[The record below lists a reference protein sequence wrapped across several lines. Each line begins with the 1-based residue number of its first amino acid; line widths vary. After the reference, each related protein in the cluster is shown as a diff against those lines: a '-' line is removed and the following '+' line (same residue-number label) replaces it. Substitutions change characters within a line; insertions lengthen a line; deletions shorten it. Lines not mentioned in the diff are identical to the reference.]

1 MGLRDVERAIERGV
15 DGVLG
20 RVFRA
25 DVTPLEIE
33 KRVERELD
41 AGARRGRDGSR
52 TMPNEIEVRINP
64 VDAASLLHSTEEI
77 QKRLLEKARDHARAH
92 DFAFEGPLIVSVAA
106 TEEATRG
113 TIEVYATTEFSIAG
127 IPPGTLVYPDG
138 YRYELAQVATDGIV
152 LGRETTSDIVI
163 DDDRAS
169 REHARVRPSGRGWIV
184 EDLGSTNGTRVNGFR
199 SAAQLLTD
207 GDKVT
212 IGATTFTFYAS

>member
-52 TMPNEIEVRINP
+52 SMPNEIEVRINS
-64 VDAASLLHSTEEI
+64 VDAAALLQSTEEI
-77 QKRLLEKARDHARAH
+77 QKRLLTKARDHARVH
-92 DFAFEGPLIVSVAA
+92 DFAFEGPLIVTVAKSDDA
-106 TEEATRG
+106 IRG
-113 TIEVYATTEFSIAG
+113 TIEVYATTEHSIAG

-138 YRYELAQVATDGIV
+138 YRYELAGVPSDGIL
-152 LGRETTSDIVI
+152 LGRDATSDIVI

-169 REHARVRPSGRGWIV
+169 RTHARLRPSGRGWIV

-199 SAAQLLTD
+199 SAAQLLLD

-212 IGATTFTFYAS
+212 IGATTFTFDAS

>member
-25 DVTPLEIE
+25 EVTPLEIE

-41 AGARRGRDGSR
+41 AGARRGRDGNR

-64 VDAASLLHSTEEI
+64 ADAAALSQNTDEIERQLLA
-77 QKRLLEKARDHARAH
+77 KARDHARSL
-92 DFAFEGPLIVSVAA
+92 DFAFEGPLIVTVAA
-106 TEEATRG
+106 SDEATRG
-113 TIEVYATTEFSIAG
+113 TIEVYATTEHSIAG

-138 YRYELAQVATDGIV
+138 YRYELTDISADGIV
-152 LGRETTSDIVI
+152 LGREMNSDIVI
-163 DDDRAS
+163 EDDRAS
-169 REHARVRPSGRGWIV
+169 RAHARLRPSGRGWIV

-199 SAAQLLTD
+199 SAAQLLLD

-212 IGATTFTFYAS
+212 IGATVFTFEAA